1 MFLDRADS
9 TLIDTE
15 AKIGSLILT
24 SSRNTRLP
32 IIKSDELNLSG
43 AQNFTIAEGT
53 VVEKLFV
60 EGCRRFV
67 IPKGHYKY
75 IFLGNAL
82 DFAIMPGAS
91 YREIVG
97 ADPKLI
103 RLALEKGKQAEG

>member
-1 MFLDRADS
+1 MDNADS
-9 TLIDTE
+9 AQIDAE

-24 SSRNTRLP
+24 SSRNTNLP
-32 IIKSDELNLSG
+32 IIKSSELNLSG

-53 VVEKLFV
+53 AVEKLFL
-60 EGCRRFV
+60 EGCRKFV

-82 DFAIMPGAS
+82 DFTIMPGAS
-91 YREIVG
+91 YREIIG

-103 RLALEKGKQAEG
+103 RLALEKGKQSED